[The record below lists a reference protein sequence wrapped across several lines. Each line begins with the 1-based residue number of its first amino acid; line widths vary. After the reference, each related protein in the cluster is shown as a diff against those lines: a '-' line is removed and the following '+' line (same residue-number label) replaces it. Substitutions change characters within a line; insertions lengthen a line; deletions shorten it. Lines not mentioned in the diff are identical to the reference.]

1 MKAFNPEKE
10 LKRLNRKFGKRN
22 LIIGI
27 FIILI
32 ALTIGSSYAIFSI
45 TKQSHVILS
54 GKVGEFTTN
63 DIQLAV
69 LVEGEKTDK
78 FPEKGSG
85 YIFDSLICD
94 NGTTGTWDNNLWI
107 LNVAYSKPDKC
118 TVNFSEG
125 ATININLELYSTGS
139 LGFYGTYD
147 GQNYNSYSRCGGT
160 QKVYNINVKVGR
172 GLTFNY
178 NDSLTIN
185 IQITNIDNSIENFSN
200 LKNYIFDGNEKNIY
214 VVYELSNY
222 SCP

>member
-1 MKAFNPEKE
+1 M
-10 LKRLNRKFGKRN
+10 
-22 LIIGI
+22 
-27 FIILI
+27 
-32 ALTIGSSYAIFSI
+32 
-45 TKQSHVILS
+45 
-54 GKVGEFTTN
+54 
-63 DIQLAV
+63 
-69 LVEGEKTDK
+69 
-78 FPEKGSG
+78 
-85 YIFDSLICD
+85 
-94 NGTTGTWDNNLWI
+94 
-107 LNVAYSKPDKC
+107 
-118 TVNFSEG
+118 
-125 ATININLELYSTGS
+125 ELYSTGS

-214 VVYELSNY
+214 VVYESSNY